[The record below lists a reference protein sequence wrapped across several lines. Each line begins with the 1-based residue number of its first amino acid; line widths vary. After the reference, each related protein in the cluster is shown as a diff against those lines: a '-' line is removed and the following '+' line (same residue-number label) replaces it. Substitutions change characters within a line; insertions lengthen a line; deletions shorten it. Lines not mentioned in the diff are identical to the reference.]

1 MNKPL
6 NELLTLLQLEQLDLQ
21 LFIGESEHL
30 GLPQVYGGQV
40 IGQALSAA
48 RYTVAESRTV
58 HSFHSYFLYPGDPE
72 KSITY
77 DVENLRDGMSFSTRR
92 VKAIQNGRPIFYL
105 TASYHSDEPGF
116 EHQSSMPDIAGPE
129 HFLSESQLAESIK
142 HAIPASIQK
151 LFCGEKPI
159 EVRPVNIVN
168 PLAPHKASPTQQLWI
183 KANGSL
189 PDNQLIHQ
197 YLLAYISDWGF
208 LPTALHPHE
217 VSLLTPNLQVA
228 TIDHSM
234 WFHRPFKMDEW
245 LLYSIESTN
254 ASHSRG
260 LVRGE
265 IFNQK
270 GQLVASVMQEGVMR
284 MKKICAG

>member
-21 LFIGESEHL
+21 LFKGESEHL

-48 RYTVAESRTV
+48 RYTVEESRTV

-72 KSITY
+72 KPITY

-105 TASYHSDEPGF
+105 TASYHGDEPGF
-116 EHQSSMPDIAGPE
+116 EHQSTMPDIAGPE
-129 HFLSESQLAESIK
+129 HFLSESQLAEGIK
-142 HAIPASIQK
+142 HAIPPAIQK

-159 EVRPVNIVN
+159 EVRPVNVVN

-197 YLLAYISDWGF
+197 YLLAYTSDWGF
-208 LPTALHPHE
+208 LPTALLPHE

-254 ASHSRG
+254 ASGSRG

-284 MKKICAG
+284 MKNK

>member
-6 NELLTLLQLEQLDLQ
+6 NELLTLLKLEQLDLR
-21 LFIGESEHL
+21 LFKGQSEHL

-48 RYTVAESRTV
+48 RYTVEDSRTV
-58 HSFHSYFLYPGDPE
+58 HSFHSYFLYPGDPQ
-72 KSITY
+72 KAIIY
-77 DVENLRDGMSFSTRR
+77 DVENLRDGRSFSTRR
-92 VKAIQNGRPIFYL
+92 IKAIQNGRPIFYL
-105 TASYHSDEPGF
+105 TASYHGDEPGF
-116 EHQSSMPDIAGPE
+116 EHQSVMPDIAGPE
-129 HFLSESQLAESIK
+129 HFLSETQLAEQMK
-142 HAIPASIQK
+142 HMIPPAIQQF
-151 LFCGEKPI
+151 FCNEKPI
-159 EVRPVNIVN
+159 EVRPVNMVN

-197 YLLAYISDWGF
+197 YLLAYASDWGF

-217 VSLLTPNLQVA
+217 VSLLTPNFQVA

-234 WFHRPFKMDEW
+234 WFHRPFRMDEW

-254 ASHSRG
+254 ASGSRG

-265 IFNQK
+265 IFNQQ
-270 GQLVASVMQEGVMR
+270 GQLVASTMQEGVMR
-284 MKKICAG
+284 MKKK

>member
-6 NELLTLLQLEQLDLQ
+6 NELLTLLQLEQLEQ
-21 LFIGESEHL
+21 GLFRGQSENL

-48 RYTVAESRTV
+48 RYTVDNARTV

-72 KSITY
+72 KAIIY
-77 DVENLRDGMSFSTRR
+77 DVENLRDGRSFSTRR

-105 TASYHSDEPGF
+105 TASYHGDEPGF
-116 EHQSSMPDIAGPE
+116 EHQSAMPDIAGPE
-129 HFLSESQLAESIK
+129 NFASETQLAEAIK
-142 HAIPASIQK
+142 HVLPPAVQK
-151 LFCGEKPI
+151 IFCGEKPI

-168 PLAPHKASPTQQLWI
+168 PLAPKKAAPTQHLWI
-183 KANGSL
+183 RANGDL
-189 PDNQLIHQ
+189 PDDQLIHQ
-197 YLLAYISDWGF
+197 YLLAYASDWGF

-217 VSLLTPNLQVA
+217 VSLLTPNFQVA

-254 ASHSRG
+254 ASGSRG

-265 IFNQK
+265 VFNQK
-270 GQLVASVMQEGVMR
+270 GELVASAIQEGVMR
-284 MKKICAG
+284 MKKK